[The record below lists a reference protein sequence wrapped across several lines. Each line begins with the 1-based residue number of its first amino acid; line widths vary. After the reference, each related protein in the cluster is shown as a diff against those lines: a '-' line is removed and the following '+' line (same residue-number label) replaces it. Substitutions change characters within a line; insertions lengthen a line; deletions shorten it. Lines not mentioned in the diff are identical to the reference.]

1 MMKRLGLAAAFLLGC
16 PLVLAAQTTVTPG
29 SSLRWE
35 QPVTDAGDLALMS
48 WDTLVDGGL
57 PAGAVPVLPSA
68 CVLVTPTQATC
79 TTLAPAMVV
88 GPHQVEARVTRTQGT
103 AILTATSL
111 PLSVTMYLLSAPQ
124 NLRIVTP

>member
-1 MMKRLGLAAAFLLGC
+1 
-16 PLVLAAQTTVTPG
+16 
-29 SSLRWE
+29 
-35 QPVTDAGDLALMS
+35 
-48 WDTLVDGGL
+48 
-57 PAGAVPVLPSA
+57 
-68 CVLVTPTQATC
+68 
-79 TTLAPAMVV
+79 MVV